1 MVEVR
6 NRNTKRPHLVACKNL
21 HLHDLNVF
29 PKRHYCRRMPHFV
42 KKQGSNLAHCFG
54 ILGFLCCPII
64 LDALERLKNV
74 FIYAQTFWAL
84 WKNPKAQKMWGTLK
98 ILYGKIVKV
107 ENSCLLLPTILGALS
122 HERE

>member
-1 MVEVR
+1 
-6 NRNTKRPHLVACKNL
+6 
-21 HLHDLNVF
+21 
-29 PKRHYCRRMPHFV
+29 
-42 KKQGSNLAHCFG
+42 
-54 ILGFLCCPII
+54 LGFLCCPII

-122 HERE
+122 HMKESKYIGKNNIRSSCDMKGFEI